1 MIQIEA
7 VDRHSQKWRIA
18 LSSKHAFD
26 LLGVTGIISIFL
38 GLVLIAFGVIF
49 YWQPSGIEMQGLMA
63 QSAGELP
70 IDSGGAPV
78 TIPQAASLI
87 NRLVDEIPVDRLKS
101 LVLELMIATPA
112 AGAEEPGSATAV
124 RRRRRKA
131 KPKPK
136 AEPKGQSAK
145 QRYIARRSARRGAA
159 RAEKA
164 AAKAASPAHAKTPPR
179 PRGRGGRRRKA
190 AEPSS
195 NGHSNAGV
203 PAVSAEA
210 LWKQASRLAPTKP
223 WTVVASEFGLNAA
236 VALDAYRGKQL
247 PPNLNQIAA
256 ARFLEMRPG

>member
-1 MIQIEA
+1 M
-7 VDRHSQKWRIA
+7 
-18 LSSKHAFD
+18 
-26 LLGVTGIISIFL
+26 
-38 GLVLIAFGVIF
+38 
-49 YWQPSGIEMQGLMA
+49 
-63 QSAGELP
+63 
-70 IDSGGAPV
+70 
-78 TIPQAASLI
+78 TIPQAAALI

-101 LVLELMIATPA
+101 LVLELIIATPA

-136 AEPKGQSAK
+136 AEPNGQSAK
-145 QRYIARRSARRGAA
+145 QRFVARRSAVRAAA

-164 AAKAASPAHAKTPPR
+164 GTKAAPAPLADAKPIAPPK
-179 PRGRGGRRRKA
+179 PRGRRRRPRNP
-190 AEPSS
+190 AEPAS

-210 LWKQASRLAPTKP
+210 LWKQASCLAPTKP

-236 VALDAYRGKQL
+236 VALDAYRSKQL